1 MSDQT
6 DFYNC
11 VQMEKII
18 DEINSGK
25 LKRSQYQK
33 YQKILRNLAD
43 DTRLWSKSCSDK
55 FDTLEEQGFFNF

>member
-43 DTRLWSKSCSDK
+43 DTRLWSKSC
-55 FDTLEEQGFFNF
+55 